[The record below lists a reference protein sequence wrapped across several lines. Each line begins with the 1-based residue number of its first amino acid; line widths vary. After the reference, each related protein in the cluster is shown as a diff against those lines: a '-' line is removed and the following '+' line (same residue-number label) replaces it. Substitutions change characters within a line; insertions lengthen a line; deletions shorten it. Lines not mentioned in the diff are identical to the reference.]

1 MVSLISWVLL
11 VYSVRVAGWGNPLY
25 VCLCQASEAERFRV
39 QQVASEGRL
48 PASPGEQR
56 LVQSFSRLVMLELV
70 AFVAEI
76 GLLVWLL
83 GSDRLRW
90 LAIALLAKNLILAGL
105 SWRHARQSRDT
116 GVMDNLV
123 RLPGWLVWLDR
134 GSALVSAAGCL
145 VIFLDANHLM
155 KIDSFL
161 TR

>member
-25 VCLCQASEAERFRV
+25 LRIRQASDAERFRI

-48 PASPGEQR
+48 PASPGEQL
-56 LVQSFSRLVMLELV
+56 LVQSFSRLVILEFV
-70 AFVAEI
+70 AFAAEM

-90 LAIALLAKNLILAGL
+90 LAIALLAKNLMLAAL
-105 SWRHARQSRDT
+105 SWHHARQFRDT
-116 GVMDNLV
+116 GVMDCLA

-134 GSALVSAAGCL
+134 GSALLSAAGCL
-145 VIFLDANHLM
+145 VIFLDVNHL
-155 KIDSFL
+155 L
-161 TR
+161 N

>member
-1 MVSLISWVLL
+1 MVSLVSWVLL

-25 VCLCQASEAERFRV
+25 VRIRQTGEAERFRI

-48 PASPGEQR
+48 PASPDEQR
-56 LVQSFSRLVMLELV
+56 LVQSFSRLVILELV
-70 AFVAEI
+70 AFVAEM

-90 LAIALLAKNLILAGL
+90 LAVALLAKNVIVAAL
-105 SWRHARQSRDT
+105 SWHQARQFRDM
-116 GVMDNLV
+116 GVMDSLL

-145 VIFLDANHLM
+145 VIFLDANQLL
-155 KIDSFL
+155 K
-161 TR
+161 T